1 MIRAYF
7 PNLAGSGGW
16 VGEVERM
23 KEDDFIV
30 RWLDHKSSAVFYKSQ
45 QMAGSERGLVGVRR
59 PRCTQGSAD
68 CSRRW
73 QPSGSSRKERA
84 AVMRCRPGGPRDPP
98 LHTGPRLTRL
108 IGLINMY
115 ARLGSPGPCEACQAD
130 IRCLVFRD
138 SGRWI
143 GRSVIHSDYEDVIE
157 HTMKFNAVAL
167 QQCCWRKTD
176 SNQPN
181 VIISTQPDFRSAMI
195 RPETLLLRSD
205 TSRVEYIGFQNCI
218 RTTIHILHF

>member
-30 RWLDHKSSAVFYKSQ
+30 RWLDHKSSAVFYKSR

-59 PRCTQGSAD
+59 PRCMQGRAD
-68 CSRRW
+68 CSRR
-73 QPSGSSRKERA
+73 GSRAHARGRKVRQA

-98 LHTGPRLTRL
+98 LHTGLRLTRL

-115 ARLGSPGPCEACQAD
+115 VRLGSLGPCEACQTD

-138 SGRWI
+138 SEAVLSSI
-143 GRSVIHSDYEDVIE
+143 LI
-157 HTMKFNAVAL
+157 MK
-167 QQCCWRKTD
+167 
-176 SNQPN
+176 
-181 VIISTQPDFRSAMI
+181 M
-195 RPETLLLRSD
+195 
-205 TSRVEYIGFQNCI
+205 
-218 RTTIHILHF
+218 